1 MKKILIPSAYMRSDL
16 DDLDKV
22 SYFYTRYVAT
32 FDAVPVIAPSII
44 DLVSVYVSMSDAVIL
59 IGGVN
64 DVHPNLYNSKIDGSK
79 GCNSIQDEFELAI
92 LKEAISQNKPVLGIC
107 RGMQLINVHF
117 GGDLIQHLDSS
128 DLHLQY
134 EKQEETV
141 HDILVNGSNI
151 FADQKVSV
159 NSVHHQACNLVPDV
173 LKITAK
179 SEDDV
184 IEMFEHVSN
193 PILGVQW
200 HPECIADTDFS
211 KKIMQWLLSF

>member
-22 SYFYTRYVAT
+22 SYFYTRFISNSGAL
-32 FDAVPVIAPSII
+32 PVIAPSII
-44 DLVSVYVSMSDAVIL
+44 DLVSNYVSMCDAVVL

-64 DVHPNLYNSKIDGSK
+64 DVDPGLYNSKNNGSK
-79 GCNSIQDEFELAI
+79 GCNPKQDEFELAV
-92 LKEAISQNKPVLGIC
+92 LKEAIIQNKPVLGIC

-117 GGDLIQHLDSS
+117 GGNLIQHLDSS

-141 HDILVNGSNI
+141 HDIFVKGSDI
-151 FADQKVSV
+151 FPDQKVSV
-159 NSVHHQACNLVPDV
+159 NSVHHQACDLVPDV

-179 SEDDV
+179 SDDGV
-184 IEMFEHVSN
+184 IEMFEHVSK

-200 HPECIADTDFS
+200 HPECVAYTDFS